1 MSLLH
6 FFEQGRIGFSSDG
19 VGCGCTFFFELP
31 LYSQSAVPLEF
42 SSLSASTT
50 KYLSNNSKIVPEV
63 NLDESE
69 TRSPPEPS
77 SLSRHGSNSHV
88 RPFDEASTDSY
99 HHLRVIPPPFF
110 TSKGRK
116 GLSVSIPTVSSS
128 SIAENTVSTNA
139 VGMTPINLFIPDH
152 SSPGSQTRVATTS
165 EGLLP
170 LKKVLIVVRGREG
183 TMNLLYVEGHLLS
196 PAG

>member
-1 MSLLH
+1 
-6 FFEQGRIGFSSDG
+6 
-19 VGCGCTFFFELP
+19 
-31 LYSQSAVPLEF
+31 
-42 SSLSASTT
+42 
-50 KYLSNNSKIVPEV
+50 
-63 NLDESE
+63 
-69 TRSPPEPS
+69 
-77 SLSRHGSNSHV
+77 
-88 RPFDEASTDSY
+88 
-99 HHLRVIPPPFF
+99 
-110 TSKGRK
+110 
-116 GLSVSIPTVSSS
+116 
-128 SIAENTVSTNA
+128 VSTNA